1 VFNVL
6 PLAWHFARHRLRGVH
21 PFEVQ
26 AVLLNACNLRCVYCR
41 CPEIKT
47 ELMTTAQWCRVVREL
62 AGFGTYRIKYQ
73 GGEPTLRKD
82 FGEICAAGQSA
93 GIRTAV
99 TTNGFGIEK
108 NPALLDHLDEVVLS
122 LDALTP
128 ALHDQYRGAGSH
140 DVVMSALEHALAR
153 GRKVYINMV
162 VHRDTRPELE
172 PMLRFCEARGIGLN
186 AQAVMF
192 GKAYQNSNAKFLG
205 LPEDEEREMYR
216 QLATWKRQGRPLMFS
231 AWSYDRT
238 AGWFDFGTLTTR
250 STGPSSCMA
259 GRYYIHLEP
268 NGDVHP
274 CGLHGS
280 SFVPMNAILDGLE
293 AALRHARHH
302 DCGDCAL
309 AYLNE
314 RKALFALRPAAIREV
329 LRRQ

>member
-1 VFNVL
+1 VSKVV
-6 PLAWHFARHRLRGVH
+6 PLAWHFVKHRIRGVH

-47 ELMTTAQWCRVVREL
+47 ALMTTAQWCAIVRQL
-62 AGFGTYRIKYQ
+62 ATFGTYRIKYQ

-82 FGEICAAGQSA
+82 FGTICEASRSA

-99 TTNGFGIEK
+99 TTNGFGIAK
-108 NPALLDHLDEVVLS
+108 QPALLDHLDEIVFS

-128 ALHDQYRGAGSH
+128 ALHDVYRGAGSH
-140 DVVMSALEHALAR
+140 AVVMTALDHALAR

-162 VHRDTRPELE
+162 VHRDTRAELE
-172 PMLRFCEARGIGLN
+172 PMLSFCEARGIGLN

-192 GKAYQNSNAKFLG
+192 GKVYQNGNARYLG
-205 LPEDEEREMYR
+205 LPEDEERAMYR
-216 QLATWKRQGRPLMFS
+216 QLAAWKREGRPLMFS
-231 AWSYDRT
+231 PWSYERT
-238 AGWFDFGTLTTR
+238 ARWFDFGTLTTR
-250 STGPSSCMA
+250 SDGPSSCMA
-259 GRYYIHLEP
+259 GRYYVHLEP

-280 SFVPMNAILDGLE
+280 SFVPLNAIRDGLE
-293 AALRHARHH
+293 PALRHARHH

-314 RKALFALRPAAIREV
+314 RKALFAMRPAAIREV

>member
-1 VFNVL
+1 MSKVL
-6 PLAWHFARHRLRGVH
+6 PLALHFVKHRLRGVH

-26 AVLLNACNLRCVYCR
+26 AVLLNACNLRCVYRR

-47 ELMTTAQWCRVVREL
+47 ELMSTEEWCAVVRGL
-62 AGFGTYRIKYQ
+62 AGYGTYRIKYQ

-82 FGEICAAGQSA
+82 FTTICEAGRAA

-99 TTNGFGIEK
+99 TTNGFGIARD
-108 NPALLDHLDEVVLS
+108 PTLLDHLDEVVFS

-140 DVVMSALEHALAR
+140 DVVMTGLEHALTR

-162 VHRDTRPELE
+162 VHRDTRAELE
-172 PMLRFCEARGIGLN
+172 AMLRFCETRGIGLN

-192 GKAYQNSNAKFLG
+192 GKMYQNSEAKFLG
-205 LPEDEEREMYR
+205 LPEDEERAMYR
-216 QLATWKRQGRPLMFS
+216 QLAEWKRQGRPLMFS
-231 AWSYDRT
+231 AGSYERT
-238 AGWFDFGTLTTR
+238 ANWADYATLTTR
-250 STGPSSCMA
+250 SRGPSSCMA

-274 CGLHGS
+274 CGLHGA
-280 SFVPMNAILDGLE
+280 SFKPLNAVRDGLE
-293 AALRHARHH
+293 PALRHARHH

-329 LRRQ
+329 MRRQ